1 MSSARSFKDRHKRF
15 FAVTSLGKN
24 RWYWVVWPS
33 LAIIQSQATGEHLA
47 DGYEPSKAEAV
58 DRALAVAGL
67 DGEWVAAK
75 YAKQYHRH
83 RTRRNQSRDASSP
96 APAVLEFLYR
106 DLQDPVT
113 NAWHSVPHRVVKKT
127 RQYVYVEQRPHDPAQ
142 LTGSWLDH
150 NAPTFR
156 LSRAMLEQ
164 EGYALTPVT
173 EIDDPL
179 FFMTPYQERLVQF
192 SDQSPACLTLL
203 GLSLPCTIA
212 EVKAA
217 YRKRVKQFHPDHGG
231 SHEEFLTL
239 QTAYEEALRLCRY
252 HPY

>member
-1 MSSARSFKDRHKRF
+1 MSSAQSFKERHKRF

-33 LAIIQSQATGEHLA
+33 LAIVQSRAASEHLA
-47 DGYEPSKAEAV
+47 DGYEPSKADAV

-75 YAKQYHRH
+75 YARQYHRH
-83 RTRRNQSRDASSP
+83 RTRRNKGHDAPPS

-113 NAWHSVPHRVVKKT
+113 TTWYSVPHRIVKKT
-127 RQYVYVEQRPHDPAQ
+127 RKYVYAEQQPYDPTQ
-142 LTGSWLDH
+142 MTGSWLDYDT
-150 NAPTFR
+150 PTFR
-156 LSRAMLEQ
+156 LNRTMLER

-179 FFMTPYQERLVQF
+179 FFTTPYQERLVQF
-192 SDQSPACLTLL
+192 TAQSPASLKLL
-203 GLSLPCTIA
+203 GLSLPCTLA

-217 YRKRVKQFHPDHGG
+217 YRKRVKQTHPDHGG
-231 SHEEFLTL
+231 GQGEFLAL
-239 QTAYEEALRLCRY
+239 QAAYEEALRLCRY
-252 HPY
+252 HP